1 MIEPTTAALPLAADN
16 PFAAQSTLEH
26 GAPRFDRI
34 EDEHFR
40 PALLAGL
47 AERAEEI
54 RGIASNPAAPT
65 FGNTLEALE
74 LCGRLLA
81 RSSAVFYSLCAT
93 DVNSVRQ
100 ELQTELAPL
109 AAAASDA
116 IWMDAE
122 LFARVEAVYA
132 DRAELKDAEERRL
145 VERYHTQFVRR
156 GARLDAKAQ
165 ERMRAINSELSSLS
179 TAFNEHLR
187 AETNDLALL
196 VATEAELAGLSKG
209 AISAAADAARAAGH
223 DSGWLIGIEL
233 PTSQSALGQLAD
245 RSVRKRLFEA
255 ASARGSRGNAHDTR
269 ATAIRMATL
278 RAERAALLGA
288 TNHAEYVLADEMAG
302 TPQAVESMLAGLIP
316 RIVARAEEEER
327 DLRAHFATTSPDAE
341 LEPWDWAKV
350 AEEVRAKRF
359 DLDDD
364 EVRQYFPLTRVLED
378 GVFFMARELYGIEMR
393 ERTDLPVHHPEV
405 RAWEVLEE
413 DGTTIGLFYGDYFA
427 RASKRGGAWM
437 TSFASQSELHDQLPL
452 VVNVMNVP
460 KPSAGQEALLSF
472 DQVTTMFHEF
482 GHALH
487 GLFSKVRHPLL
498 SGTSV
503 PRDFVEFP
511 SQLHE
516 DFAFDR
522 RVLARCA
529 KHHETGASLPNRL
542 MKKIRAARAYG
553 QGFDA
558 FEYVAAASLDLAW
571 HTLAPG
577 TNVENAEAF
586 EQEALVHL
594 GLAHPL
600 IPPRY
605 RTCYFAHIF
614 AGGYAAGYY
623 AYLWSEALAADG
635 FAGMQ
640 EAGGMVREAGQRA
653 REAVLSRGLTLEP
666 MDMYRTFRGR
676 ELDTAPLLER
686 RGLA

>member
-1 MIEPTTAALPLAADN
+1 MIEPTTAARPLSADN
-16 PFAAQSTLEH
+16 PFAAPSTLDH
-26 GAPRFDRI
+26 GTPRFDRI
-34 EDEHFR
+34 ADEHFR

-47 AERAEEI
+47 EERADEV
-54 RGIASNPAAPT
+54 RTIAANSEAPT
-65 FGNTLEALE
+65 FANTIEALE
-74 LCGRLLA
+74 RCGRLLA
-81 RSSAVFYSLCAT
+81 RTSAVFSSLCAT
-93 DVNSVRQ
+93 DVNPQRQ

-122 LFARVEAVYA
+122 LFARVEAVHA
-132 DRAELKDAEERRL
+132 DRASLTDPEERRL

-156 GARLDAKAQ
+156 GARLDAVAQ

-196 VATEAELAGLSKG
+196 VETESELAGLSKG

-223 DSGWLIGIEL
+223 ESGFLIGIEL
-233 PTSQSALGQLAD
+233 PTSQGALGQLDD
-245 RSVRKRLFEA
+245 RAVRQRLFEA
-255 ASARGSRGNAHDTR
+255 ASARCSRGNAHDTR
-269 ATAIRMATL
+269 ALAIRMATL
-278 RAERAALLGA
+278 RAERAQLLGA
-288 TNHAEYVLADEMAG
+288 KNHAEYVLADEMAG
-302 TPQAVESMLAGLIP
+302 TPEAVQEMLAGLIP

-327 DLRAHFATTSPDAE
+327 DLRAHFATTNPGAE

-350 AEEVRAKRF
+350 AEEVRSKRF

-364 EVRQYFPLTRVLED
+364 EVRQYFPLRRVLED
-378 GVFFMARELYGIEMR
+378 GVFFMARELYGIELR
-393 ERTDLPVHHPEV
+393 ERTDLPVYHPDV
-405 RAWEVLEE
+405 RAWEVVEE

-437 TSFASQSELHDQLPL
+437 TSFAQQSRLHDQLPL

-460 KPSAGQEALLSF
+460 KPGAGQEALLSF

-487 GLFSKVRHPLL
+487 GLLSQVQHPML

-516 DFAFDR
+516 DFAFDP
-522 RVLARCA
+522 RVLERCA
-529 KHHETGASLPNRL
+529 KHHETGASLPSEFVE
-542 MKKIRAARAYG
+542 KIRAARTYG

-571 HTLAPG
+571 HTLEPG
-577 TNVENAEAF
+577 AVVEDAQAF
-586 EQEALVHL
+586 EKTALEHL

-640 EAGGMVREAGQRA
+640 EAGGMVREAGRRA

-666 MDMYRTFRGR
+666 MDMYRAFRGR